1 MMIQLSNIMLMFA
14 VFTART
20 RHTIKC
26 DGLFYCH
33 SGTLYPNDIRL
44 SNPHGL
50 LSHDSNLFLPER
62 GEGNLSSFIILCNFS
77 FMARTMEICNAGNNS
92 TRTAT
97 SAHETC
103 AVVLTGDPY
112 QDIASYGFDLHGCII
127 RYHQSP
133 NNNGNTI
140 TGEFN
145 ISGRIQ
151 TAGATSYSELI
162 RIVVQLR
169 KTYQQYVSEC
179 HKRKRDRNRMAW
191 LRRHPE
197 YANRTTN
204 IYINVTGDNNIAQL
218 GARNLLTL
226 S

>member
-1 MMIQLSNIMLMFA
+1 MFA
-14 VFTART
+14 ASTDQADTTYFFSLGIFSCPDESIV
-20 RHTIKC
+20 
-26 DGLFYCH
+26 
-33 SGTLYPNDIRL
+33 SNDIRL
-44 SNPHGL
+44 SIPYTQSL
-50 LSHDSNLFLPER
+50 LRSMNCLLGRRWEETAFLVSIHFKFI
-62 GEGNLSSFIILCNFS
+62 SS
-77 FMARTMEICNAGNNS
+77 MTKQDEICNAGNNS

-197 YANRTTN
+197 YDNRTTN